1 MRVQV
6 ERALSNSRRKLPKGD
21 NSPPNGRRGRRGEIR
36 RSWTRLSTLATFVAR
51 QRDGGQTGSDFSSVY
66 RSFHRHYLSAAARR
80 KHLFRIGIL
89 GRRVMR
95 YRYIYK
101 ITSAASL
108 ACLTLLR
115 LLGPPTSRPVTR
127 SFVPTSLSRIPLS
140 FSLSLSLLLPI
151 AVYRSVIERFL
162 PSRKVLL
169 RLEISLSLS
178 VRDRCPGIPR
188 CENLKIITGNYRA
201 ANIDQS

>member
-1 MRVQV
+1 MRVQL

-178 VRDRCPGIPR
+178 LCQRSMPWNTAVRKL
-188 CENLKIITGNYRA
+188 ENHNRELSRGKY
-201 ANIDQS
+201 

>member
-178 VRDRCPGIPR
+178 LCQRSMPWNTAVRKL
-188 CENLKIITGNYRA
+188 ENHNWELSRGKY
-201 ANIDQS
+201 

>member
-80 KHLFRIGIL
+80 KHLFRTGIL
-89 GRRVMR
+89 GRWRRVMR

-140 FSLSLSLLLPI
+140 FSLSLSPSANSGLSI
-151 AVYRSVIERFL
+151 GYRAIFAEPQGAFSFRNL
-162 PSRKVLL
+162 
-169 RLEISLSLS
+169 SLSLS
-178 VRDRCPGIPR
+178 EIDAL
-188 CENLKIITGNYRA
+188 EYRGA
-201 ANIDQS
+201 KT

>member
-80 KHLFRIGIL
+80 KHLFRTGIL

-127 SFVPTSLSRIPLS
+127 SFVPTSLSRILL
-140 FSLSLSLLLPI
+140 FFSLSLLLPI

>member
-21 NSPPNGRRGRRGEIR
+21 NSPPNDRRGRRGEIR

-127 SFVPTSLSRIPLS
+127 SFVPTSLSRIPCP
-140 FSLSLSLLLPI
+140 SLSLSL
-151 AVYRSVIERFL
+151 
-162 PSRKVLL
+162 
-169 RLEISLSLS
+169 
-178 VRDRCPGIPR
+178 C
-188 CENLKIITGNYRA
+188 
-201 ANIDQS
+201 Q

>member
-80 KHLFRIGIL
+80 KHLFRTGIL
-89 GRRVMR
+89 GRWRRVMR

-127 SFVPTSLSRIPLS
+127 SFVPTSLSRISLS
-140 FSLSLSLLLPI
+140 FSLSLLLPI
-151 AVYRSVIERFL
+151 AVHID
-162 PSRKVLL
+162 
-169 RLEISLSLS
+169 RLSS
-178 VRDRCPGIPR
+178 DFC
-188 CENLKIITGNYRA
+188 RA
-201 ANIDQS
+201 ARCFFV

>member
-178 VRDRCPGIPR
+178 LCQRSMPWNTAVRKL
-188 CENLKIITGNYRA
+188 ENHNRELSRGKY
-201 ANIDQS
+201 

>member
-1 MRVQV
+1 MDSFVYACYVCRAA
-6 ERALSNSRRKLPKGD
+6 ERRRANRKRLLLGLPFLPPPLSV
-21 NSPPNGRRGRRGEIR
+21 RG
-36 RSWTRLSTLATFVAR
+36 STAQTFV
-51 QRDGGQTGSDFSSVY
+51 QDRDPGETRDAIS
-66 RSFHRHYLSAAARR
+66 
-80 KHLFRIGIL
+80 I
-89 GRRVMR
+89 
-95 YRYIYK
+95 YIYK

-162 PSRKVLL
+162 PSRKVLF
-169 RLEISLSLS
+169 RLEISLSLCQRS
-178 VRDRCPGIPR
+178 MPWNTAVRKL
-188 CENLKIITGNYRA
+188 ENHNRELSRGKY
-201 ANIDQS
+201 